1 MGTSKVA
8 LSATMTS
15 HMNGDMKQLSSLN
28 FREKGWT
35 RFGLRAE
42 DMVGNEDEIHEE
54 GENETTKEDALY
66 LID

>member
-1 MGTSKVA
+1 M
-8 LSATMTS
+8 
-15 HMNGDMKQLSSLN
+15 SSLD

-54 GENETTKEDALY
+54 GENETTKEDAPY

>member
-1 MGTSKVA
+1 
-8 LSATMTS
+8 MTS